1 MESYSIKKPVSIK
14 SRKRV
19 GRGMSS
25 GCGKTSSRGMN
36 GQHSRSGSGH
46 RPWFEGG
53 QMPIQRRVPK
63 RGFKNIFKKQ
73 YQIVNLAQLEKL
85 GESEVT
91 PDVLADKRIIEDS
104 KGLVKI
110 LSDGDLTK
118 SVTVTA
124 DAFTKASKEKI
135 EKAGGKTEIRKQV

>member
-1 MESYSIKKPVSIK
+1 MESYTITKPSSIK

-36 GQHSRSGSGH
+36 GQKSRSGSGK

-63 RGFKNIFKKQ
+63 RGFTNIFKKRFTL
-73 YQIVNLAQLEKL
+73 VNIAQLEKT
-85 GESEVT
+85 GAAEITPEVLVEHKIIR
-91 PDVLADKRIIEDS
+91 DADSLI
-104 KGLVKI
+104 KI
-110 LSDGDLTK
+110 LSDGELTR
-118 SVTVTA
+118 SVTVVA
-124 DAFTKASKEKI
+124 DAFTKASKDKI
-135 EKAGGKTEIRKQV
+135 EKAGGSIQIRK

>member
-1 MESYSIKKPVSIK
+1 MESYSIKKPSSVK

-36 GQHSRSGSGH
+36 GQMCRSGATI

-63 RGFKNIFKKQ
+63 RGFNNSIFKRRFQ
-73 YQIVNLAQLEKL
+73 LVNVKQLEKL
-85 GESEVT
+85 TISDIT
-91 PDVLADKRIIEDS
+91 PDILEE
-104 KGLVKI
+104 KGLIRDKDVKI
-110 LSDGDLTK
+110 KILGDGDLSK
-118 SVTVTA
+118 SLNITA
-124 DAFTKASKEKI
+124 DAFTASSKAKI
-135 EKAGGKTEIRKQV
+135 EKAGGKITVR